1 MEPEILEGWSR
12 RMRGLTALVGL
23 LFAILL
29 LRLFHLQI
37 LEAADYAKASE
48 DNRIARKRLK
58 APRGLILDRDGE
70 ILARDRASYGILL
83 TRGRREADSLAV
95 KALERAIGHPL
106 RYTRGERIVRL
117 KRDVDFRTVAIVEEH
132 LSEDWA
138 LQVEIESQRLY
149 PHGPLTAH
157 VVGYM
162 SELEKGELLEEPGSG
177 GHYVAG
183 DYVGKT
189 GVERDFED
197 SLRGSDGVG
206 YVEVDAGQRI
216 QNEHPFPDRERRA
229 RPGRTLQLTLDLD
242 LHRAAME
249 ALPDSLAGSVVAL
262 DIRTGAVLAMVSHPS
277 FDPNAFV
284 SYAAQAERGRL
295 MLDDESTPL
304 LNRAI
309 QGRYPPGSTMKMVA
323 AAAALEMGLTDTL
336 STFQGCSGSLPMGN
350 VVFRCANR
358 RGHGE
363 LNLLQAMETSCNIY
377 FNHLA
382 QILGIEAWH
391 DYGRRLGLGSP
402 TGLRL
407 APGEITGLLP
417 DRRYYAKREGW
428 ALGYLMNLVIGQGEI
443 LVTPLQVARY
453 VAALGNGGY
462 LVTPHLH
469 GPPPPPHRI
478 EGLSAPTLRIV
489 RKAMHRVVHGDRGT
503 GRRARIDGLS
513 IAGKS
518 GTAQVPN
525 RPDDAWFVAF
535 APFERPEI
543 AVVALV
549 EGGGGGGAV
558 AAPVV
563 RAVLEAW
570 LADRAGKRSMAASPP
585 TARGRGS

>member
-37 LEAADYAKASE
+37 LEAADYAKAAE

-58 APRGLILDRDGE
+58 APRGPILDRDGE

-83 TRGRREADSLAV
+83 ARGRPEADSMAV
-95 KALERAIGHPL
+95 DALERAVGHRL
-106 RYTRGERIVRL
+106 RYARGGRLVRL
-117 KRDVDFRTVAIVEEH
+117 QRDADFRTVAIVEER
-132 LSEDWA
+132 LSEEWA
-138 LQVEIESQRLY
+138 LQVQIEPQRLY

-162 SELEKGELLEEPGSG
+162 GELEEEEPGG
-177 GHYVAG
+177 RLDYVAG
-183 DYVGKT
+183 DYAGIT

-197 SLRGSDGVG
+197 SLRGRDGVA

-216 QNEHPFPDRERRA
+216 QNEHPFPERERPA
-229 RPGRTLQLTLDLD
+229 RPGRSLRLTVDLD

-262 DIRTGAVLAMVSHPS
+262 DVRTGAVLALVSHPS

-284 SYAAQAERGRL
+284 SYGAQAERGRL
-295 MLDDESTPL
+295 ILDESRPL

-309 QGRYPPGSTMKMVA
+309 RGRYPPGSTMKMVA
-323 AAAALEMGLTDTL
+323 AAAALEKGLTDTL
-336 STFQGCSGSLPMGN
+336 STFQGCSGSLPLGDA
-350 VVFRCANR
+350 VFRCANR

-363 LNLLQAMETSCNIY
+363 LNLLEAMETSCNIY

-391 DYGRRLGLGSP
+391 DYGRRFGLGSP
-402 TGLRL
+402 TGILL
-407 APGEITGLLP
+407 DPGEASGQLP
-417 DRRYYAKREGW
+417 DRRYYAERQGW

-453 VAALGNGGY
+453 VAALANGGY

-469 GPPPPPHRI
+469 GRAPPAQRI
-478 EGLSAPTLRIV
+478 EGLSPPTLRIV
-489 RKAMHRVVHGDRGT
+489 RRAMHRVVHGDRGT
-503 GRRARIDGLS
+503 GRRARIDGLA

-518 GTAQVPN
+518 GTAQVPSRN
-525 RPDDAWFVAF
+525 DDAWFVAF
-535 APFERPEI
+535 APYERPEI
-543 AVVALV
+543 AVAAVV

-558 AAPVV
+558 AGPVV

-570 LADRAGKRSMAASPP
+570 FAGRSGGRSMASAPGAPP
-585 TARGRGS
+585 GEGS

>member
-1 MEPEILEGWSR
+1 MDPEALEGFFR
-12 RMRGLTALVGL
+12 RTRLMVLVAV

-37 LEAADYAKASE
+37 LEGAGFAQAAE

-83 TRGRREADSLAV
+83 TRGRRAVDSMAV
-95 KALERAIGHPL
+95 AALEEAVGHPL
-106 RYTRGERIVRL
+106 RYDRGQRTLRL
-117 KRDVDFRTVAIVEEH
+117 KRDVDFRTVAIVEER

-138 LQVEIESQRLY
+138 LQVQIEPQRLY

-162 SELEKGELLEEPGSG
+162 GELQESELG
-177 GHYVAG
+177 GGPHYAAG

-189 GVERDFED
+189 GLERDFEA
-197 SLRGSDGVG
+197 SLRGLDGVA
-206 YVEVDAGQRI
+206 YVEVDAEQRT
-216 QNEHPFPDRERRA
+216 QNEHPFPDRDRPA
-229 RPGRTLQLTLDLD
+229 RPGGSLRLTVDLD
-242 LHRAAME
+242 LHRAAVE
-249 ALPDSLAGSVVAL
+249 AMPDSLAGSVVVL
-262 DIRTGAVLAMVSHPS
+262 DVRTGAVRALVSYPS

-284 SYAAQAERGRL
+284 SFGAQAERVRL
-295 MLDDESTPL
+295 MRDPSRPL

-309 QGRYPPGSTMKMVA
+309 RGRYPPGSTLKMVA
-323 AAAALEMGLTDTL
+323 AAAALERGLTDTL
-336 STFQGCSGSLPMGN
+336 STFPRCYGSMSMGN
-350 VVFRCANR
+350 VVFRCASR

-363 LNLLQAMETSCNIY
+363 LGLLEAMETSCNIY
-377 FNHLA
+377 FYHLA
-382 QILGIEAWH
+382 QLLGIEAWH

-402 TGLRL
+402 TGIDLN
-407 APGEITGLLP
+407 PGEVSGQLP
-417 DRRYYAKREGW
+417 DRQFYADRQGW
-428 ALGYLMNLVIGQGEI
+428 ALGYLMNLVIGQGET

-453 VAALGNGGY
+453 VAAIANGGY

-469 GPPPPPHRI
+469 GRPPPAQRI
-478 EGLSAPTLRIV
+478 EDLSASTLGIV
-489 RKAMHRVVHGDRGT
+489 RRAMHRVVHGDRGT
-503 GRRARIDGLS
+503 GRRARIEGLE

-518 GTAQVPN
+518 GTAQGPN
-525 RPDDAWFVAF
+525 RDDDAWFVAF
-535 APFERPEI
+535 APYHRPEI
-543 AVVALV
+543 AVVAVV

-570 LADRAGKRSMAASPP
+570 LADRVDERSMAAAP
-585 TARGRGS
+585 AGAGRGGGGA

>member
-37 LEAADYAKASE
+37 LEVADYAKASE

-58 APRGLILDRDGE
+58 APRGLILDRDEE

-83 TRGRREADSLAV
+83 TRGRRAVDSLAV
-95 KALERAIGHPL
+95 VALERAIGQPL
-106 RYTRGERIVRL
+106 GYTRGDRVVRL
-117 KRDVDFRTVAIVEEH
+117 MRDVDFRTVAIVEER
-132 LSEDWA
+132 LGEEWA

-149 PHGPLTAH
+149 PHGRLTSH

-162 SELEKGELLEEPGSG
+162 AELERGELERAELDSRL
-177 GHYVAG
+177 HYVAG

-189 GVERDFED
+189 GVEHDFED
-197 SLRGSDGVG
+197 SLRGIDGVG

-216 QNEHPFPDRERRA
+216 QNEHPFPDRERPA

-242 LHRAAME
+242 LHRAAVE

-262 DIRTGAVLAMVSHPS
+262 DVRTGAVLALVSHPS

-284 SYAAQAERGRL
+284 SFGAQAERGRL
-295 MLDDESTPL
+295 MLDESKPL

-323 AAAALEMGLTDTL
+323 AVAALEKGLTDTL
-336 STFQGCSGSLPMGN
+336 STFQACSGSLPMGD

-358 RGHGE
+358 RGHGA
-363 LNLLQAMETSCNIY
+363 LNLLEAMETSCNIY

-391 DYGRRLGLGSP
+391 DYGRRLGIGSP

-407 APGEITGLLP
+407 DPGEIAGLLP
-417 DRRYYAKREGW
+417 DRRYYAEREGW

-453 VAALGNGGY
+453 VAALANGGY

-478 EGLSAPTLRIV
+478 EGLSASTLRIV
-489 RKAMHRVVHGDRGT
+489 RQAMHRVVHGEHGT
-503 GRRARIDGLS
+503 GRRARIDGLA

-543 AVVALV
+543 AVAALV

-570 LADRAGKRSMAASPP
+570 LADRAGKRSVAASPP